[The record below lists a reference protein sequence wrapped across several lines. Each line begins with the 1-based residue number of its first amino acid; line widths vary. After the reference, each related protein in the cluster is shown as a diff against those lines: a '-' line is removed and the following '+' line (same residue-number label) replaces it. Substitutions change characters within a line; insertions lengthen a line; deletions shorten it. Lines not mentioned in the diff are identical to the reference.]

1 MRKLLL
7 SALFIP
13 ALLLSCSTDS
23 ENRVTKTDADSR
35 NLTPKSL
42 CVPVSGEDGINA
54 QALGV
59 SRRLFIT
66 WNNNVDQNPSR
77 LYESRIEVTNINC
90 LGGTPQ
96 IIDTYPIDLFN
107 TNSLALHQLSG
118 TCFDW
123 RIVVKGYKLSSEG
136 QTLTCTTQ
144 TPWTNYTP

>member
-13 ALLLSCSTDS
+13 ALLVSCSTDS
-23 ENRVTKTDADSR
+23 ENTGTKTDAASKEV
-35 NLTPKSL
+35 TPKTL
-42 CVPVSGEDGINA
+42 CIPISGEGGINA
-54 QALGV
+54 QAIGV

-66 WNNNVDQNPSR
+66 WTNNVYQNPSR
-77 LYESRIEVTNINC
+77 LYESRIEATNINC
-90 LGGTPQ
+90 TGGTPQ
-96 IIDTYPIDLFN
+96 LIETYPIDIFN
-107 TNSLALHQLSG
+107 TSSHALHQLSG

-123 RIVVKGYKLSSEG
+123 RIVVKGYKVTSEG